1 MKVLNPT
8 SDKAKLDMTNTVKQ
22 KLKEG
27 RKTCGAFLQTLSPVA
42 AEILAHAGF
51 DWLIVDLEHTPGS
64 YENLQSQ
71 LQAMSGTDVVPF
83 SRAHRGTMWLPSSA
97 SSTRASWASSFPM

>member
-1 MKVLNPT
+1 
-8 SDKAKLDMTNTVKQ
+8 MTNHVKQ
-22 KLKEG
+22 KLKDG

-71 LQAMSGTDVVPF
+71 LQAIRPTRSPLEAVSF
-83 SRAHRGTMWLPSSA
+83 FLR
-97 SSTRASWASSFPM
+97 STP